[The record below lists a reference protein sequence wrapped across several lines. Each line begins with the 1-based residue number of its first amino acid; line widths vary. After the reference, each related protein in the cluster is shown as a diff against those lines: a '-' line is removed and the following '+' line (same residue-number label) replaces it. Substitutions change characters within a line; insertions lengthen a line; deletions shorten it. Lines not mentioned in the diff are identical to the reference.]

1 MQLSANIDACGSH
14 AKFTGQHAAHQN
26 QNKNSSRV
34 IESSKGLT
42 DFAKTKIRTGM
53 GSMLIRSLIA
63 GVMKKDLRVRLSLL
77 PLLQEQI
84 TSLPHL
90 LDPTCLQIKSES
102 TLEVISENQSELD
115 TTLPQIKDALNNL
128 RSKSDPLVESSER
141 EDDGHLE
148 DFKGFRMIS
157 LDNCFRGLLH
167 ATTSLFEQSQK
178 LI

>member
-63 GVMKKDLRVRLSLL
+63 GVMKKDLR
-77 PLLQEQI
+77 
-84 TSLPHL
+84 
-90 LDPTCLQIKSES
+90 IKSES

-148 DFKGFRMIS
+148 DFKGS
-157 LDNCFRGLLH
+157 
-167 ATTSLFEQSQK
+167 E
-178 LI
+178 

>member
-63 GVMKKDLRVRLSLL
+63 GVMKKDLR
-77 PLLQEQI
+77 
-84 TSLPHL
+84 
-90 LDPTCLQIKSES
+90 IKSES